1 VTGVLSLVFKL
12 GTPVTLAAGVI
23 SIVTGMIPSEKAVLQ
38 SMVYSGY
45 WNLGYIE
52 DFLVDNPGYDLVE
65 VNLPFIDYTT
75 VGCRFITGSGVV
87 TRVHSGS
94 GWIVM

>member
-1 VTGVLSLVFKL
+1 
-12 GTPVTLAAGVI
+12 
-23 SIVTGMIPSEKAVLQ
+23 MIPSEKDVLQ

-65 VNLPFIDYTT
+65 VNLPFIEYVTEG
-75 VGCRFITGSGVV
+75 VRFITGKGVV
-87 TRVHSGS
+87 TRVHLGS